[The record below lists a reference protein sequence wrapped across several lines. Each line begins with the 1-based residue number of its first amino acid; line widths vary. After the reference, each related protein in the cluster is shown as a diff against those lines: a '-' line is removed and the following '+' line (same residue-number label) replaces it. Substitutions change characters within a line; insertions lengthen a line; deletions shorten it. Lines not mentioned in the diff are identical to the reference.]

1 MDGRIPSPRG
11 FAGPRARGRRSFS
24 EGGKSGHDKH
34 TSLGAAAIKVNKGFK
49 LRAAVYA
56 SYVLPKALL
65 SSGAKRKAGKRDG
78 DKLADQFIQRRAAR
92 AYFIPTWT
100 IIAFQIMVSP

>member
-49 LRAAVYA
+49 LRAAV
-56 SYVLPKALL
+56 
-65 SSGAKRKAGKRDG
+65 
-78 DKLADQFIQRRAAR
+78 
-92 AYFIPTWT
+92 
-100 IIAFQIMVSP
+100 